1 MFSSGRTASI
11 GFRSLIISNIGAV
24 DPAITS
30 IDASE
35 ACIPGSGPKI
45 DWTCFINPAC
55 NSIQRNPD
63 VTDLFS
69 PARFG
74 AIELANRV
82 VMSSLTRN
90 RAGAGNVPTSLVV
103 EYYRQRASAG
113 LILTEA
119 SPVCAAGHGYPRT
132 PGIHT
137 PGQVAGWKRVTDAVH
152 GAGGKIAL
160 QLWHVGRISH
170 PDLQPGGALPVAP
183 SAIRPAG
190 QVFTGQEMKDFVTP
204 RALELAEIPALVA
217 DFGRAARNAIDA
229 GFDGVEIHAGNGYL
243 LDQFLRSSTNRR
255 TDAYGGSKENR
266 ARLLLEVLDAVCRE
280 IGSDCTGLRLSPVT
294 PFNDIGDDD
303 PQATFDYV
311 VGQLNPLQL
320 AFLDVL
326 QGTGGAPREQWQPFD
341 YDRLRALYSGNL
353 ILNNG
358 YDFATAQAAVTSG
371 AADAVAFGR
380 LLLANPDLVERFRR
394 GAALNP
400 PDYATLYSGEEKGY
414 TDYPFLQD

>member
-1 MFSSGRTASI
+1 
-11 GFRSLIISNIGAV
+11 
-24 DPAITS
+24 
-30 IDASE
+30 
-35 ACIPGSGPKI
+35 
-45 DWTCFINPAC
+45 
-55 NSIQRNPD
+55 

-90 RAGAGNVPTSLVV
+90 RAGAGNVPTPLMA

-119 SPVCAAGHGYPRT
+119 TPICAAGHGYPRT

-137 PGQVAGWKRVTDAVH
+137 PEQVAGWRRVTAAVH

-170 PDLQPGGALPVAP
+170 PDLQPGGVLPVAP
-183 SAIRPAG
+183 SAIRPVG
-190 QVFTGQEMKDFVTP
+190 QVYTGQAMKDYVTP
-204 RALELAEIPALVA
+204 RALELAEIQALVVSYA
-217 DFGRAARNAIDA
+217 RAARNAVAA
-229 GFDGVEIHAGNGYL
+229 GFDGVEVHAGNGYL

-255 TDAYGGSKENR
+255 SDAYGGSKENR
-266 ARLLLEVLDAVCRE
+266 ARLLLEVMEAVCAE
-280 IGSDCTGLRLSPVT
+280 IGSDRVGVRLSPVT
-294 PFNDIGDDD
+294 PFNDISDDD

-311 VGQLNPLQL
+311 VTQLNPLEL

-326 QGTGGAPREQWQPFD
+326 QGTGGAPKEEWIPFD
-341 YDRLRALYSGNL
+341 YDRLRALYAGNL
-353 ILNNG
+353 IRNNG
-358 YDFATAQAAVTSG
+358 YDFATAQAAVSSG
-371 AADAVAFGR
+371 AADAIAFGR

-394 GAALNP
+394 GAPLNA
-400 PDYATLYSGEEKGY
+400 PDYETLYSGEEKGY
-414 TDYPFLQD
+414 TDYPFLKG

>member
-1 MFSSGRTASI
+1 M
-11 GFRSLIISNIGAV
+11 
-24 DPAITS
+24 
-30 IDASE
+30 
-35 ACIPGSGPKI
+35 
-45 DWTCFINPAC
+45 
-55 NSIQRNPD
+55 
-63 VTDLFS
+63 TDLFS

-90 RAGAGNVPTSLVV
+90 RAGAGNVPTPLIA

-119 SPVCAAGHGYPRT
+119 TPICAEGHGYPRT

-137 PGQVAGWKRVTDAVH
+137 PEQIAGWKQVTGAVH

-190 QVFTGQEMKDFVTP
+190 QVFTGQGMKDFVTP
-204 RALELAEIPALVA
+204 RALELAELPALVA
-217 DFGRAARNAIDA
+217 SFAQAARNAVEA
-229 GFDGVEIHAGNGYL
+229 GFDGVEVHAGNGYL
-243 LDQFLRSSTNRR
+243 LDQFLRSSTNHR

-266 ARLLLEVLDAVCRE
+266 ARLLLEVMEAVCSA
-280 IGSDCTGLRLSPVT
+280 IGNGRVGLRLSPVT
-294 PFNDIGDDD
+294 PFNDIHDAN
-303 PQATFDYV
+303 PQETFDYV
-311 VGQLNPLQL
+311 VAELNPLKL

-326 QGTGGAPREQWQPFD
+326 QGTGGMPREEWIPFD
-341 YDRLRALYSGNL
+341 YAQLRALYKGNL

-358 YDFATAQAAVTSG
+358 YVFETGQAAVMSG
-371 AADAVAFGR
+371 EADAIAYGR
-380 LLLANPDLVERFRR
+380 IILANPDLVERFRQ
-394 GAALNP
+394 GAPLNT
-400 PDYATLYSGEEKGY
+400 PDYDKLYTGEEKGY
-414 TDYPFLQD
+414 TDYAFLPD

>member
-1 MFSSGRTASI
+1 M
-11 GFRSLIISNIGAV
+11 
-24 DPAITS
+24 
-30 IDASE
+30 
-35 ACIPGSGPKI
+35 
-45 DWTCFINPAC
+45 
-55 NSIQRNPD
+55 
-63 VTDLFS
+63 TDLFS

-90 RAGAGNVPTSLVV
+90 RAGAGNVPTSLMA

-119 SPVCAAGHGYPRT
+119 TPICPEGHGYPRT

-137 PGQVAGWKRVTDAVH
+137 PEQIAGWKLVTGAVH

-190 QVFTGQEMKDFVTP
+190 QVFTGQGMKDYVTP
-204 RALELAEIPALVA
+204 RALETGEIPGLVA
-217 DFGRAARNAIDA
+217 THAQAARNAMEA
-229 GFDGVEIHAGNGYL
+229 GFDGVEVHAGNGYL
-243 LDQFLRSSTNRR
+243 LDQFLRSSTNQR

-266 ARLLLEVLDAVCRE
+266 ARLLLEVMDAVCKA
-280 IGSDCTGLRLSPVT
+280 IGNDRVGVRLSPVT
-294 PFNDIGDDD
+294 PFNDISDDR
-303 PQATFDYV
+303 PQETFDYV
-311 VGQLNPLQL
+311 VTQLNPLNL

-326 QGTGGAPREQWQPFD
+326 QGTGGAPKEQWIPFD
-341 YDRLRALYSGNL
+341 YDRLHALYSGNF
-353 ILNNG
+353 IRNNG
-358 YDFATAQAAVTSG
+358 YDFETAQQAVMSG
-371 AADAVAFGR
+371 AADAIAFGR

-394 GAALNP
+394 GAPLNP
-400 PDYATLYSGEEKGY
+400 PDYETLYSGEEKGY
-414 TDYPFLQD
+414 TDYPFLPD